1 MAFPYAF
8 IVNGVSFFMFMAD
21 HDCPRMVI
29 SNVHLEIFIA
39 QALFKQFHNIICCI
53 MTGVGLSK
61 QMTLHWVATII

>member
-1 MAFPYAF
+1 
-8 IVNGVSFFMFMAD
+8 MFMAD
-21 HDCPRMVI
+21 HDCPRTAI
-29 SNVHLEIFIA
+29 ANVQLEIFIA